1 MPSEAGNV
9 HRSSSVFCSWGPLIR
24 QGLRPATFPVGE
36 GFLRRGPGMTG
47 GSGRAEGPHLSM
59 GRCHTADV
67 PNKKFP
73 HLFTFQ
79 KTLLFWKK
87 EVGDMQLPRNGKLT
101 KNAQNLRRNMTK
113 EERHLWYDFF
123 KQISIPVNRQ
133 KVIGHYIADFY
144 CDCAKVV
151 VELDGT
157 QHYEDEGAAHDRQ
170 RDSYLESLGIQ
181 VLRYSNADIHRNFRG
196 VCEHIIG
203 VLEERSGL
211 KVRFQE

>member
-1 MPSEAGNV
+1 MKEYNKSNI
-9 HRSSSVFCSWGPLIR
+9 PLAKT
-24 QGLRPATFPVGE
+24 LRKNMTPWE
-36 GFLRRGPGMTG
+36 RKLWYEFLRYYPIR
-47 GSGRAEGPHLSM
+47 
-59 GRCHTADV
+59 
-67 PNKKFP
+67 
-73 HLFTFQ
+73 FQ
-79 KTLLFWKK
+79 
-87 EVGDMQLPRNGKLT
+87 
-101 KNAQNLRRNMTK
+101 
-113 EERHLWYDFF
+113 
-123 KQISIPVNRQ
+123 RQ
-133 KVIGHYIADFY
+133 KAIGNYIADFY

>member
-1 MPSEAGNV
+1 
-9 HRSSSVFCSWGPLIR
+9 
-24 QGLRPATFPVGE
+24 
-36 GFLRRGPGMTG
+36 
-47 GSGRAEGPHLSM
+47 
-59 GRCHTADV
+59 
-67 PNKKFP
+67 
-73 HLFTFQ
+73 
-79 KTLLFWKK
+79 
-87 EVGDMQLPRNGKLT
+87 MQLPRNGKLT

-123 KQISIPVNRQ
+123 KQMSIPVNRQ

-181 VLRYSNADIHRNFRG
+181 VLRYSNADMHRNFRG

>member
-1 MPSEAGNV
+1 MEV
-9 HRSSSVFCSWGPLIR
+9 
-24 QGLRPATFPVGE
+24 
-36 GFLRRGPGMTG
+36 
-47 GSGRAEGPHLSM
+47 
-59 GRCHTADV
+59 CHTADV
-67 PNKKFP
+67 PNKKIP
-73 HLFTFQ
+73 PPLYISENSAI
-79 KTLLFWKK
+79 L
-87 EVGDMQLPRNGKLT
+87 EERGGDMQLPRNGKLT

-123 KQISIPVNRQ
+123 KQMSIPVNRQ

-170 RDSYLESLGIQ
+170 RDSYMESLGIQ